1 MNIKELYQRSHKK
14 CCYDGSHTCYGRNLR
29 DLTACDHKKY
39 ASYDDTDQIRDD
51 PDRLSLTL
59 FPSIYDKKC
68 NRIIGENTKSRGHI
82 KCRTEA
88 DDDNAHNKA
97 DNSYRH

>member
-14 CCYDGSHTCYGRNLR
+14 CGYDSSHACYGGNLR

-39 ASYDDTDQIRDD
+39 ASYDDTDQIRYD
-51 PDRLSLTL
+51 PDILELTL
-59 FPSIYDKKC
+59 FPGIYDNKR
-68 NRIIGENTKSRGHI
+68 NRVICGNAKIRGHI
-82 KCRTEA
+82 ESRPEA
-88 DDDNAHNKA
+88 DDDNAHNKT